1 MSDLVRDI
9 RYAVRAL
16 ARTPGFTALAIGILA
31 LGIGANGAVFS
42 LVDTYLLRPLPF
54 PDPDRLVVV
63 SDVQPSY
70 GEAPMDYREFRDLEA
85 QGRMLNSVG
94 ATFTMSMNY
103 TDGELPERLRVMLV
117 SDRYLELFGTAV
129 VAGRLFAADEAA
141 EGGPPVAVVTEGF
154 WRTRLG
160 GRPDAVGEVIRLDGR
175 AYSLVGV
182 VSDPA
187 INRVTRPVAAFLPL
201 APNAPWKEPGT
212 HYLQVL
218 ARMPAGA
225 TVEGTRAE
233 LAALATRLQADR
245 GTDHGFTATALRD
258 QLVGNARQ
266 LLWALLGAVGFVLLI
281 AAANVANLLLVRAAG
296 RGPEFAV
303 RAALGA
309 GRWRL
314 IRQLVVEGL
323 VLGTLGAT
331 AGVVLATWG
340 TKLLGGMLPDS
351 LPRFPAGGR
360 ELRLLGF
367 AAAAALGTTVLFGLA
382 PALFELRTGPAAGL
396 GGTRAVGGGGRRAH
410 RARAAL
416 VVSELALSLVLLV
429 GAGLMIRSFTRLVQV
444 RPGFRP
450 EGVLT
455 MSAVLAGDRY
465 GQPEQRI
472 QFLDA
477 VTARIATLPGVTA
490 VAAAN
495 NVPFSGGMNGGVQVE
510 GRTLEGADVPNAE
523 KRIVT
528 DGYFGTMGIPVR
540 QGRTFGPADRLDG
553 PKVVVISE
561 TMARRLWPNESAVG
575 RRIRS
580 LTCGDDCWEEVV
592 GVVGDVREAA
602 LDQAAAMEVYYPA
615 TQAPP
620 SGFVLLARAAD
631 DPASLITPIR
641 QAVAQ
646 IDGLQP
652 VYNVQTLSQIVSA
665 SVADRRLATLLLS
678 AFAGVALVLA
688 AIGIGGVI
696 SYAVSQRTREIGL
709 RIALGSRPQEV
720 TRLVVGQGV
729 RLAALGLGF
738 GVPAALALSRFLR
751 TQLYGVAPTHP
762 LAYALAAAAV
772 VGVAI
777 AASWIPAWRAT
788 RVSPMEALRHE

>member
-1 MSDLVRDI
+1 
-9 RYAVRAL
+9 
-16 ARTPGFTALAIGILA
+16 
-31 LGIGANGAVFS
+31 
-42 LVDTYLLRPLPF
+42 
-54 PDPDRLVVV
+54 
-63 SDVQPSY
+63 
-70 GEAPMDYREFRDLEA
+70 
-85 QGRMLNSVG
+85 
-94 ATFTMSMNY
+94 
-103 TDGELPERLRVMLV
+103 
-117 SDRYLELFGTAV
+117 
-129 VAGRLFAADEAA
+129 
-141 EGGPPVAVVTEGF
+141 
-154 WRTRLG
+154 
-160 GRPDAVGEVIRLDGR
+160 
-175 AYSLVGV
+175 
-182 VSDPA
+182 
-187 INRVTRPVAAFLPL
+187 
-201 APNAPWKEPGT
+201 
-212 HYLQVL
+212 
-218 ARMPAGA
+218 
-225 TVEGTRAE
+225 
-233 LAALATRLQADR
+233 
-245 GTDHGFTATALRD
+245 
-258 QLVGNARQ
+258 
-266 LLWALLGAVGFVLLI
+266 
-281 AAANVANLLLVRAAG
+281 
-296 RGPEFAV
+296 
-303 RAALGA
+303 
-309 GRWRL
+309 
-314 IRQLVVEGL
+314 
-323 VLGTLGAT
+323 
-331 AGVVLATWG
+331 
-340 TKLLGGMLPDS
+340 
-351 LPRFPAGGR
+351 
-360 ELRLLGF
+360 
-367 AAAAALGTTVLFGLA
+367 
-382 PALFELRTGPAAGL
+382 
-396 GGTRAVGGGGRRAH
+396 
-410 RARAAL
+410 